1 MLRALSAV
9 PALRRR
15 RAVVPADPPAFPA
28 GRVPRS
34 PREPQQPAGRNASQV
49 GRLRSGLSPAGRS
62 SPTAQPHSRRACWGS
77 AGLHASRARIV
88 SQPPQ
93 FGAPEC
99 RTRLARDGFGKPRAP
114 LVLSRGPGHPG
125 AGGQAGVPGA
135 KPHSQPRVRL
145 ADPPPL
151 ALERFPGPALGGGPP
166 RQPDASSGRSACG
179 AVGTPRAG
187 GAGAPSGAARGGGR
201 GTRSRVKLGDNAY
214 FNFLGDPS
222 F

>member
-62 SPTAQPHSRRACWGS
+62 SPTARPHSRRACWGS

-151 ALERFPGPALGGGPP
+151 ALERFPGPALGGWP
-166 RQPDASSGRSACG
+166 SSATGRVLG
-179 AVGTPRAG
+179 AL
-187 GAGAPSGAARGGGR
+187 SLWGR
-201 GTRSRVKLGDNAY
+201 GHSEGWRSRGSLWRGPGRRARHAVPG
-214 FNFLGDPS
+214 
-222 F
+222 